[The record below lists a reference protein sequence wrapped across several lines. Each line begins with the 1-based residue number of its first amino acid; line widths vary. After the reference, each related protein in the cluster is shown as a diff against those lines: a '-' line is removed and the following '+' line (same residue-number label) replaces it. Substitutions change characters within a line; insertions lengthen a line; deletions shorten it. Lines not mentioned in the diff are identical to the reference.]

1 MSKKDIGFEF
11 LNSDDAGFIRD
22 DEDGDSYKYSDGS
35 GYYHGADGSEGYI
48 YSDGSGYFHGAD
60 GSDGYIYSDGSAY
73 YHGADGSDGYKYSD
87 GSGYFHGADGSDG
100 YRYSDGSGYY
110 NSSDGDDYSFDEYDS
125 EDNDDDEEEDSSN
138 VSLGAA
144 AIGTLIGLGLAAYSS
159 NKEKREEERL
169 EEERRRE
176 EERQRI
182 RAEKAR
188 ARRKKRFAFYKKH
201 WKGIF
206 IFILI
211 LGVAGF
217 LGYKYWEYTQSVEIG
232 ISSED
237 VAGMNYEEVESL
249 LEGSGFN
256 YVYAYSWADLDYS
269 DKDDENKVI
278 EVSIDGNTQFSS
290 TDRYPNYS
298 HVEIVYHT
306 LKEASTPVSAKDAKG
321 MDYKELVGLYK
332 DAGFVNV
339 SYEKEADLIT
349 GWITKE
355 NSVKSISIDG
365 DSDFSED
372 VSYRIDAEIVITYH
386 TFK

>member
-1 MSKKDIGFEF
+1 
-11 LNSDDAGFIRD
+11 
-22 DEDGDSYKYSDGS
+22 
-35 GYYHGADGSEGYI
+35 
-48 YSDGSGYFHGAD
+48 
-60 GSDGYIYSDGSAY
+60 
-73 YHGADGSDGYKYSD
+73 
-87 GSGYFHGADGSDG
+87 
-100 YRYSDGSGYY
+100 
-110 NSSDGDDYSFDEYDS
+110 
-125 EDNDDDEEEDSSN
+125 
-138 VSLGAA
+138 
-144 AIGTLIGLGLAAYSS
+144 
-159 NKEKREEERL
+159 
-169 EEERRRE
+169 
-176 EERQRI
+176 
-182 RAEKAR
+182 
-188 ARRKKRFAFYKKH
+188 
-201 WKGIF
+201 
-206 IFILI
+206 
-211 LGVAGF
+211 
-217 LGYKYWEYTQSVEIG
+217 
-232 ISSED
+232 
-237 VAGMNYEEVESL
+237 MNYEEVESL

-256 YVYAYSWADLDYS
+256 YVYAYSRADLDYS
-269 DKDDENKVI
+269 DKNDENKVI

-321 MDYKELVGLYK
+321 MDYKELAGLYK

>member
-1 MSKKDIGFEF
+1 M
-11 LNSDDAGFIRD
+11 AC
-22 DEDGDSYKYSDGS
+22 
-35 GYYHGADGSEGYI
+35 
-48 YSDGSGYFHGAD
+48 
-60 GSDGYIYSDGSAY
+60 
-73 YHGADGSDGYKYSD
+73 
-87 GSGYFHGADGSDG
+87 
-100 YRYSDGSGYY
+100 
-110 NSSDGDDYSFDEYDS
+110 
-125 EDNDDDEEEDSSN
+125 NDDFRHVCYKD
-138 VSLGAA
+138 
-144 AIGTLIGLGLAAYSS
+144 
-159 NKEKREEERL
+159 L
-169 EEERRRE
+169 E
-176 EERQRI
+176 
-182 RAEKAR
+182 
-188 ARRKKRFAFYKKH
+188 
-201 WKGIF
+201 
-206 IFILI
+206 
-211 LGVAGF
+211 
-217 LGYKYWEYTQSVEIG
+217 
-232 ISSED
+232 
-237 VAGMNYEEVESL
+237 
-249 LEGSGFN
+249 N
-256 YVYAYSWADLDYS
+256 YVKRDQYFADFNPEEIALIQKNLGIDTT

-321 MDYKELVGLYK
+321 MDYKELAGLYK